1 MKTDLGVALLG
12 ALAARQRLRLGQAL
26 RRACIAAALFAVA
39 LVLAVI
45 ALVLLA
51 WSGFYLLLPK
61 LGPAG
66 AALVVGLVVLGLAAI
81 VALIGVLAGRRPRR
95 RTVALPRPR
104 PPEPVWRASPP
115 ASACPPRR
123 SRRKWPWRRWWP
135 ASRSGPCR
143 CWGAAASGIDAAAAS
158 CLMTAAAFR
167 L

>member
-1 MKTDLGVALLG
+1 MKTDLGAALLG

-51 WSGFYLLLPK
+51 WSGFYLLLPR

-66 AALVVGLVVLGLAAI
+66 AALVVGLVVLGLAAV

-95 RTVALPRPR
+95 RPAPASTAGAGLDGIAAGLGLSAAKAAPKAALAALVIGIAVGALPLLG
-104 PPEPVWRASPP
+104 SG
-115 ASACPPRR
+115 
-123 SRRKWPWRRWWP
+123 RKR
-135 ASRSGPCR
+135 
-143 CWGAAASGIDAAAAS
+143 D
-158 CLMTAAAFR
+158 
-167 L
+167 

>member
-1 MKTDLGVALLG
+1 VKTDLGAALLG

-66 AALVVGLVVLGLAAI
+66 AALVVGLVVLGLAAV
-81 VALIGVLAGRRPRR
+81 VALIGALAGRKRR
-95 RTVALPRPR
+95 RRPVVA
-104 PPEPVWRASPP
+104 P
-115 ASACPPRR
+115 ASAAGAGLEGMVAGLGLSAAKVAPKVALAALVAGIAVGALPLLGG
-123 SRRKWPWRRWWP
+123 RRKR
-135 ASRSGPCR
+135 
-143 CWGAAASGIDAAAAS
+143 D
-158 CLMTAAAFR
+158 
-167 L
+167 